1 MCIVESARG
10 KRKKRGSFF
19 FSKNSLLTSAAL
31 LLHFSVYL
39 STRCDNK
46 FSAVST
52 TSSTA
57 STYCACLAFKFSLV
71 SRARQHGQHTTSTK
85 KKNGHAGLRVTLLLL
100 HLQRG
105 PAAVLSAC
113 PFCLSVPLLECI
125 ADVQTKMNNNSKTDE
140 RFRRPLLEGRS
151 SRNVCIVRRLSV
163 EAWVSCC
170 CVKTSNDK
178 RYDDV
183 PECAVWCRFRRR
195 RHLLGRVVYSLYNKG
210 SEEDPRVSREKE
222 RWGKG
227 DRERWVKYGH
237 QIRPRVCW
245 LSAHSS
251 HSSRRGGLADSSS
264 SSFSFLLS
272 RFFLTMF
279 VMPALRPPL
288 CTVYCAYMYSAL
300 IWPGSNCHWRC
311 TFLIFLLLF
320 SVVLLLVLSWL
331 LLFVVLFHFVILTSF
346 LFSLLENDNV
356 PPPGVLN
363 FSQIVVNFPLH
374 TVQHNFLQ

>member
-57 STYCACLAFKFSLV
+57 SPYCACLAFKFSLV

-125 ADVQTKMNNNSKTDE
+125 ADVQTKMNNNSKTDG

-151 SRNVCIVRRLSV
+151 SSDVWIVRLLSV

-222 RWGKG
+222 R
-227 DRERWVKYGH
+227 
-237 QIRPRVCW
+237 
-245 LSAHSS
+245 
-251 HSSRRGGLADSSS
+251 
-264 SSFSFLLS
+264 
-272 RFFLTMF
+272 
-279 VMPALRPPL
+279 
-288 CTVYCAYMYSAL
+288 
-300 IWPGSNCHWRC
+300 
-311 TFLIFLLLF
+311 
-320 SVVLLLVLSWL
+320 
-331 LLFVVLFHFVILTSF
+331 
-346 LFSLLENDNV
+346 
-356 PPPGVLN
+356 
-363 FSQIVVNFPLH
+363 
-374 TVQHNFLQ
+374 